1 MLLPAAHF
9 RVSPVDGAMQIES
22 YRTRLEAFEQALNRE
37 LYRYY
42 AGLKD
47 SLELTTVYSDYSD
60 LLSVESILEVKS
72 ELENTGDSFSS
83 RRKSLKKIYEF
94 LIDQH
99 LDYRAASLTQEMER
113 FMAQKTLAWEGKQI
127 ALSRIPSLIKSERD
141 VLKRRNL
148 GERYAGALGDSESLR
163 REKIALQHSTAAAL
177 GFNTCIQ
184 AREFVNEVD
193 YEAFMDAMDKAL
205 VRLDDSY
212 QERLRVSIEATL
224 GIPLQEAGSW
234 DVARWQTQNDPAQVF
249 SENSLLP
256 VLEATVL
263 ELGIRPERS
272 DAIAF
277 DLEQRPLKQTRPFCI
292 PVGVPDEIKIVMHPE
307 NGSRQYAALLH
318 ESGHAY
324 HFAWT
329 SASLP
334 IEHRVWGD
342 RALTE
347 SYAFLF
353 EHFLLDR
360 EWLARMLS
368 YEKSGEFLRFQSLYQ
383 VVLVRRCAGKLRF
396 ALKLFRGESLE
407 GMSQVYAEM
416 MKAYTGLLHQPA
428 LWLADF
434 SDGLESAD
442 YLRGWIFECMLREYL
457 RSRYGKAWSR
467 NPSAARFL
475 KEIWETGQ
483 LYSVEELS
491 REIGTGN
498 LDPQILTD
506 ELSGGLQH

>member
-1 MLLPAAHF
+1 MT
-9 RVSPVDGAMQIES
+9 GAMQIES
-22 YRTRLEAFEQALNRE
+22 YRTRLEEFEQALNRE

-47 SLELTTVYSDYSD
+47 SLELTGIYADYSD
-60 LLSVESILEVKS
+60 LLSVESIRDVKS
-72 ELENTGDSFSS
+72 ELVNAGESFSG
-83 RRKSLKKIYEF
+83 RRKSLKKIHEF

-99 LDYRAASLTQEMER
+99 LDYRAASLTEEMER
-113 FMAQKTLAWEGKQI
+113 FPAQKTLTWEGKQL
-127 ALSRIPSLIKSERD
+127 ALSRIPALFKNEGD
-141 VLKRRNL
+141 ALKRRNL
-148 GERYAGALGDSESLR
+148 SERYAGALSDLEALR

-177 GFNTCIQ
+177 GFKTYIQ
-184 AREFVNEVD
+184 AREYVSGVD
-193 YEAFMDAMDKAL
+193 YAAFMDAIDEAL
-205 VRLDDSY
+205 IRLDDSY

-224 GIPLQEAGSW
+224 GIPRQEAGSW
-234 DVARWQTQNDPAQVF
+234 DVARWQTQNDPVQVF
-249 SENSLLP
+249 SEKSLLP
-256 VLEATVL
+256 VLDATVL

-272 DAIAF
+272 DAISL
-277 DLEQRPLKQTRPFCI
+277 DREHRPLKQTRPFCI
-292 PVGVPDEIKIVMHPE
+292 PVRVPFEIRIVMHPE
-307 NGSRQYAALLH
+307 NGSGQYAALLH

-353 EHFLLDR
+353 EHLLLDR
-360 EWLARMLS
+360 DWLARMLS
-368 YEKSGEFLRFQSLYQ
+368 YEKSGDFLRFQSLYQ
-383 VVLVRRCAGKLRF
+383 VFLVRRCAGKLRF

-407 GMSQVYAEM
+407 GISQVYAET

-428 LWLADF
+428 SWCADF
-434 SDGLESAD
+434 SDGLESSD

-457 RSRYGKAWSR
+457 RNRYGKAWFR
-467 NPSAARFL
+467 NPSAGRFL

-491 REIGTGN
+491 REIGIGN